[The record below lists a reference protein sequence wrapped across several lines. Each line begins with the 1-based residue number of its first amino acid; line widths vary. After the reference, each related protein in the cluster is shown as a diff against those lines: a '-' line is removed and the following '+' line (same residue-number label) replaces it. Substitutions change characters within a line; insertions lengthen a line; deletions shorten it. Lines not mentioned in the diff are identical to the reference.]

1 MNDSTASAVSQLNSP
16 TQSSP
21 STTAPIVE
29 GATVVKPL
37 TLTINDTPSI
47 VLSGFL
53 QWKDTIQLQ
62 DHHVKTFLT
71 LRKDLKE
78 ATRVL
83 ENLRAK
89 AHTHAPRITLPK
101 QIELRIVHNVRLPT
115 VTGLPE
121 FFKPEMDQ
129 LREFEAK
136 ANKEIFTIV
145 ENARQRHVAHLTH
158 LASPNTFISSTMK
171 ELSQFVNRYA
181 DTIDQTLDTRGDS
194 AQAPMDV
201 SESQLPSTSTPPRR
215 FPRDQ
220 ALARLRTT
228 LEEEVDRILT
238 RQAQE
243 ELAASAAKTAA
254 RQEDLAAQE
263 QIQAGAHT
271 GENIAM
277 IATKAAQKIVHAE
290 LKVIQSKTD
299 SSRRT
304 QHSDRDRDRHA
315 TPTKFHSSQSR
326 VHATQKSTAD
336 TTDTPDK
343 IRQNTSGRQHSTT
356 VFQLHP
362 AFLNSSDPH
371 PNSRQTRP
379 KRRAP
384 SSVRDTDDDK
394 LDDINDGI
402 DESDG
407 MDHDIDERSSN
418 PRIDPSAKS
427 FRRSPQP
434 NPSFNRGGAPLNTRT
449 SQQQPK
455 RSDQGK
461 GRHTNQGH

>member
-1 MNDSTASAVSQLNSP
+1 MNDNAPSAVAQLNAP
-16 TQSSP
+16 TSSL
-21 STTAPIVE
+21 SSTAPIVE
-29 GATVVKPL
+29 GPAVVNPL
-37 TLTINDTPSI
+37 ISNVTDTTSI

-53 QWKDTIQLQ
+53 DWNETIQLL

-121 FFKPEMDQ
+121 FFKQEMDQ

-145 ENARQRHVAHLTH
+145 ENARQRHVNHLTQ
-158 LASPNTFISSTMK
+158 LASPNTFIESTMK
-171 ELSQFVNRYA
+171 ELSQFVNSYA
-181 DTIDQTLDTRGDS
+181 DAIDKSLDTRGDS

-201 SESQLPSTSTPPRR
+201 SNSQLPSTSTPPRR

-220 ALARLRTT
+220 AIARLRTT

-263 QIQAGAHT
+263 QIQAGTHT

-277 IATKAAQKIVHAE
+277 IATKAAQKVIHAG
-290 LKVIQSKTD
+290 LKAIHSKTQ
-299 SSRRT
+299 SVSESNNHRAPGSRT
-304 QHSDRDRDRHA
+304 QHA
-315 TPTKFHSSQSR
+315 TPTSNHSAQSKTYD
-326 VHATQKSTAD
+326 TQKSTVD
-336 TTDTPDK
+336 QRDE
-343 IRQNTSGRQHSTT
+343 SRQHRTT
-356 VFQLHP
+356 AFQLDP
-362 AFLNSSDPH
+362 VFFNSSDPKSN
-371 PNSRQTRP
+371 PTVTANSRKTQP

-384 SSVRDTDDDK
+384 SSLTD
-394 LDDINDGI
+394 
-402 DESDG
+402 
-407 MDHDIDERSSN
+407 
-418 PRIDPSAKS
+418 RIDDENTEMDDVDSNTNIDPKS
-427 FRRSPQP
+427 FRRTAQP
-434 NPSFNRGGAPLNTRT
+434 TPSFNRGGAPLNTRT
-449 SQQQPK
+449 SQPK
-455 RSDQGK
+455 RSNQERGS
-461 GRHTNQGH
+461 HTSRGH

>member
-1 MNDSTASAVSQLNSP
+1 MNDGAPSAVLQSDPP
-16 TQSSP
+16 THSSP
-21 STTAPIVE
+21 STTAPTVK
-29 GATVVKPL
+29 GATVVLPL
-37 TLTINDTPSI
+37 TPHVNDKPSI

-53 QWKDTIQLQ
+53 QWNDTIQLQ

-101 QIELRIVHNVRLPT
+101 QIELRIVHNVKLPT

-171 ELSQFVNRYA
+171 DLSQFVNRYA
-181 DTIDQTLDTRGDS
+181 DTIDQTLDARGDS

-201 SESQLPSTSTPPRR
+201 SASQLPSTSPPPRC

-220 ALARLRTT
+220 ALARLRMT
-228 LEEEVDRILT
+228 LEEEVDKILT

-243 ELAASAAKTAA
+243 ELAASAARTAA

-277 IATKAAQKIVHAE
+277 IATKAAQKIVYAE
-290 LKVIQSKTD
+290 LKAIQSKTD
-299 SSRRT
+299 KMKDDSVT
-304 QHSDRDRDRHA
+304 DLG
-315 TPTKFHSSQSR
+315 TPPDSHSSQSKDR
-326 VHATQKSTAD
+326 LKQKSQAHP
-336 TTDTPDK
+336 PDH
-343 IRQNTSGRQHSTT
+343 IRHSTSGQPQPTSSTA
-356 VFQLHP
+356 FQLHP
-362 AFLNSSDPH
+362 LFFSSSSRDPT
-371 PNSRQTRP
+371 SGRTRP

-384 SSVRDTDDDK
+384 SSDQVDDAMDDDNHAMDDTDN
-394 LDDINDGI
+394 IMHASAAI
-402 DESDG
+402 DSK
-407 MDHDIDERSSN
+407 
-418 PRIDPSAKS
+418 A
-427 FRRSPQP
+427 FRRTAQP
-434 NPSFNRGGAPLNTRT
+434 TESPSFNRGGAPLNTRT
-449 SQQQPK
+449 SQPQHK
-455 RSDQGK
+455 TSDRHQGK
-461 GRHTNQGH
+461 GSHTSRRH